1 MTRHSPPKRMTKSQ
15 FQTFT
20 SKYWY
25 VMVLLVLSL
34 MVMMRPD
41 LHLTPVIATFG
52 ASNRKTLKL
61 ATWNIAAINNNPF
74 EYWITSPDPEYN
86 ELMKKVSAFIL
97 NPQGADVP
105 ISAVFTQE
113 MFDELIRSITDAGL
127 SNTEET
133 KSYWEQNF
141 KNRKIIS
148 EFIKDGLIGKKRLA
162 SMPDRVTNTITTAD
176 GKIVMR
182 PTVINCYAGALD
194 DVASW
199 WAQWKSFMFNEAL
212 MTKKKD
218 GTMGVTKVH
227 QMLSK
232 ISRSKYPSVTETEE
246 QMSLPLQ
253 IVSLA
258 IFDAILVK
266 MMLQVSVNPKSW
278 QSMRSTMC
286 RDLNSHKNDRILEI
300 LQTTYSSSDI
310 IFLQEVAGQFP
321 RLVANTPLVETY
333 FDLVGSSLMDSDR
346 DQNSF
351 VLLRKQRY
359 INVREVTEEVNKILA
374 SQSEAAKTKVP
385 VVKGDLLVLVADDA
399 LDGTSYILASFHGD
413 TNGLATKPVV
423 EAVYTFAT
431 TQQPSSKLLFG
442 MDANTYTK
450 PEADQYS
457 VTDFAKFYTSKQLN
471 SCYGPTPNPFN
482 FTTFHARTHLQPQLN
497 KAIAYEEKDTKGD
510 KNPKDFIVFFGE
522 DYRVLQTTKDN
533 TGEKKYIENMVFPTL
548 SFPSDHGITSTVL
561 DEVKLQL
568 RSGSTK

>member
-1 MTRHSPPKRMTKSQ
+1 MARHTAKRMTISQ
-15 FQTFT
+15 FHTFT

-25 VMVLLVLSL
+25 VLVLLVLAL
-34 MVMMRPD
+34 IVMMRSD
-41 LHLTPVIATFG
+41 LRPTSVISTFG

-97 NPQGADVP
+97 NSQEADVP
-105 ISAVFTQE
+105 VSSVFTQE
-113 MFDELIRSITDAGL
+113 MFDELIQIMTASGVT
-127 SNTEET
+127 NTEET

-148 EFIKDGLIGKKRLA
+148 EFIKDGSIGKKRLA

-176 GKIVMR
+176 GKVAMR

-194 DVASW
+194 DIATW
-199 WAQWKSFMFNEAL
+199 WTQWKSFMFNESL
-212 MTKKKD
+212 MTKKKG
-218 GTMGVTKVH
+218 GTMGVTKVY

-232 ISRSKYPSVTETEE
+232 ISRSKYPAVTEAEE

-253 IVSLA
+253 VVSLA

-266 MMLQVSVNPKSW
+266 MMLQVSSSPKSW

-300 LQTTYSSSDI
+300 LQTTYASSDI

-321 RLVANTPLVETY
+321 RLVAKTPLVETY
-333 FDLVGSSLMDSDR
+333 FDLVGSSLMDPDR

-351 VLLRKQRY
+351 ILLRKQRY
-359 INVREVTEEVNKILA
+359 VNVREVTEEVNKILA
-374 SQSEAAKTKVP
+374 SQSEVSKTKVP
-385 VVKGDLLVLVADDA
+385 VVKGDLLVLIAEDA
-399 LDGTSYILASFHGD
+399 IDGTSYILASFHGD
-413 TNGLATKPVV
+413 TNGLATRPVV
-423 EAVYTFAT
+423 EAVYTYAT
-431 TQQPSSKLLFG
+431 TLQPASKLLFG

-450 PEADQYS
+450 PEADQYG

-510 KNPKDFIVFFGE
+510 KNPKDFIVFFKE

-561 DEVKLQL
+561 EEVQLQL
-568 RSGSTK
+568 RSGSRK